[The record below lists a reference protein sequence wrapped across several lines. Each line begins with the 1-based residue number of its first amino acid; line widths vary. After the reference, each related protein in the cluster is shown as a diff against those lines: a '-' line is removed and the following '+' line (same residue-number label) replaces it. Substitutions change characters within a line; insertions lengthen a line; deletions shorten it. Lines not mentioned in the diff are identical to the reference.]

1 MSKQAPQKRF
11 FGLDV
16 HKAYIMVAAVNADKE
31 VVLKPRRVTFAHFE
45 NWMNK
50 TLRPTDEAV
59 LEATTNAWHVHDLL
73 APRVAKVVV
82 AHPYHVKLIAAAAV
96 KTDKRDALTLA
107 KLLSANMIPPVW
119 VPPQH
124 VRDLRAI
131 IAHRN
136 RLVSQRTA
144 AKNRMHSVL
153 HRHNLLPPQGDTIAR
168 DPFSPDNQTWWN
180 ALELP
185 GSEKLRLKQDMI
197 IINTLTP
204 LIADVEDE
212 LKYLSTDPHWAP
224 LIPFLLQITGVG
236 LVSAMTILS
245 AIGDIQ
251 RFSSA
256 QKLAGYAGL
265 GGRGRSSGGKHR
277 TGSITKQG
285 RSELRATSVEIA
297 WTAVKFNPHWKT
309 EFDRLKVRI
318 GDKKAIVAIARKI
331 LVSIWYILTKRQ
343 ADIHAA
349 DEKVAYK
356 LLLYAWQLGPQLR
369 PDDYSAPLLT
379 RFFLNQLDLGHNLE
393 MIFPG
398 GVKRLIPPARDLA
411 ALPPPFADR

>member
-1 MSKQAPQKRF
+1 MSKQDPQKRF

-31 VVLKPRRVTFAHFE
+31 VLLKPRRVSFVHFE

-73 APRVAKVVV
+73 APKVAQVIV

-96 KTDKRDALTLA
+96 KTDKRDALALA

-119 VPPQH
+119 VPPHH

-153 HRHNLLPPQGDTIAR
+153 HRHNLLPPQGD
-168 DPFSPDNQTWWN
+168 PFSADNQSWWD
-180 ALELP
+180 ALKLP
-185 GSEKLRLKQDMI
+185 ASEKLRLKQDMS
-197 IINTLTP
+197 IINYLCP
-204 LIADVEDE
+204 LIDETEDE
-212 LKYLSTDPHWAP
+212 LKRLSTSPHWAP
-224 LIPFLLQITGVG
+224 LVPFLLQITGVG

-251 RFSSA
+251 RFPSA
-256 QKLAGYAGL
+256 KKLVGYAGL
-265 GGRGRSSGGKHR
+265 GGRIRSSGGKHR

-285 RSELRATSVEIA
+285 RAELRAATVEIS
-297 WTAVKFNPHWKT
+297 WTAVKFNPHWKE

-318 GDKKAIVAIARKI
+318 GDKKAIVAVARKI
-331 LVSIWYILTKRQ
+331 LVSIWHILTKRQ
-343 ADIHAA
+343 ADIHATE
-349 DEKVAYK
+349 DKVAYK
-356 LLLYAWQLGPQLR
+356 FLLYAWLLGTQHR

-379 RFFLNQLDLGHNLE
+379 RSFLNQLDLGHNLE
-393 MIFPG
+393 AIFPG
-398 GVKRLIPPARDLA
+398 GVKRRIPPAQELE

>member
-1 MSKQAPQKRF
+1 MSKQDPQKRF

-16 HKAYIMVAAVNADKE
+16 HKAYIMVAAVNADQE
-31 VVLKPRRVTFAHFE
+31 VVVKPRRVTFVHFE

-50 TLRPTDEAV
+50 TLRPSDEVV

-73 APRVAKVVV
+73 APNVARVIV

-96 KTDKRDALTLA
+96 KTDKRDALALA
-107 KLLSANMIPPVW
+107 KLLAAHMIPPVW

-153 HRHNLLPPQGDTIAR
+153 HRHNLLPPQGD
-168 DPFSPDNQTWWN
+168 PFSPDNQPWWD
-180 ALELP
+180 ALKLP
-185 GSEKLRLKQDMI
+185 SSEKLRLKHDMS
-197 IINTLTP
+197 IINYLTP

-212 LKYLSTDPHWAP
+212 LKRLSTDPHWAS
-224 LIPFLLQITGVG
+224 LVPFLLQITGVG
-236 LVSAMTILS
+236 LISAMTILS
-245 AIGDIQ
+245 AIGDIH
-251 RFSSA
+251 RFPNA
-256 QKLAGYAGL
+256 KKLVGYAGL
-265 GGRGRSSGGKHR
+265 GGRIRSSGGKHR

-285 RSELRATSVEIA
+285 RAELRAASVEIA
-297 WTAVKFNPHWKT
+297 WTAVKFNPHWKA
-309 EFDRLKVRI
+309 EFERLKVRI

-331 LVSIWYILTKRQ
+331 LVSIWHILTHHQ
-343 ADIHAA
+343 PDIHAA
-349 DEKVAYK
+349 EDKVAYK
-356 LLLYAWQLGPQLR
+356 LLLHAWQLGTQHR
-369 PDDYSAPLLT
+369 PDAYSAPLLT

-393 MIFPG
+393 AIYPG
-398 GVKRLIPPARDLA
+398 GVKRLIPLACDLET
-411 ALPPPFADR
+411 LPPPFAER

>member
-1 MSKQAPQKRF
+1 MSKQESQKRF

-31 VVLKPRRVTFAHFE
+31 VVLKPRRVNFAHFE
-45 NWMNK
+45 TWMNK
-50 TLRPTDEAV
+50 SLRAGDEVV

-73 APRVAKVVV
+73 APKVARVIV

-96 KTDKRDALTLA
+96 KTDKRDALALA

-119 VPPQH
+119 VPPHH

-153 HRHNLLPPQGDTIAR
+153 HRHNLLPPQGD
-168 DPFSPDNQTWWN
+168 PFSSDNQAWWK
-180 ALELP
+180 ALKLP
-185 GSEKLRLKQDMI
+185 SSEKLRLKQDMS
-197 IINTLTP
+197 IINYLAP
-204 LIADVEDE
+204 LIDETEDE
-212 LKYLSTDPHWAP
+212 LKRLSTSPHWAP
-224 LIPFLLQITGVG
+224 LMPFLLQITGVG

-251 RFSSA
+251 RFPSA
-256 QKLAGYAGL
+256 KKLVGYAGL
-265 GGRGRSSGGKHR
+265 GGRVRSSGGKHR

-285 RSELRATSVEIA
+285 RAELRAASIEIS
-297 WTAVKFNPHWKT
+297 WTAVKFNPHWKE
-309 EFDRLKVRI
+309 EFQRLKDRI
-318 GDKKAIVAIARKI
+318 GDKKAIVAVARKI
-331 LVSIWYILTKRQ
+331 LVSIWHILTKRQ
-343 ADIHAA
+343 HDIHAT
-349 DEKVAYK
+349 DDKVAYK
-356 LLLYAWQLGPQLR
+356 LLLYSWQLGTQHR
-369 PDDYSAPLLT
+369 PDAYSAPLLT
-379 RFFLNQLDLGHNLE
+379 RYLLNQLDLGHNLE
-393 MIFPG
+393 AIYPG
-398 GVKRLIPPARDLA
+398 GVKRLIPPAHDLE

>member
-1 MSKQAPQKRF
+1 MSKQVPQKRF

-45 NWMNK
+45 TWMNK
-50 TLRPTDEAV
+50 TLRSTDEVV

-73 APRVAKVVV
+73 APKVAKVLV

-96 KTDKRDALTLA
+96 KTDKRDALALA

-153 HRHNLLPPQGDTIAR
+153 HRHNLLQPQG
-168 DPFSPDNQTWWN
+168 DPFSPDNQAWWD
-180 ALELP
+180 ALKLP
-185 GSEKLRLKQDMI
+185 ASEKLRLKQDMS
-197 IINTLTP
+197 IINYLCP
-204 LIADVEDE
+204 LIDETEDE
-212 LKYLSTDPHWAP
+212 LKRLSTSPHWAP
-224 LIPFLLQITGVG
+224 LLPFLLQITGVG

-245 AIGDIQ
+245 AIGDIH
-251 RFSSA
+251 RFPSA
-256 QKLAGYAGL
+256 KKLVGYAGL
-265 GGRGRSSGGKHR
+265 GGRIRSSGGKHR

-285 RSELRATSVEIA
+285 RTELRATAVEIS
-297 WTAVKFNPHWKT
+297 WTAVKFNPHWKA

-331 LVSIWYILTKRQ
+331 LVSIWHILTHRQ
-343 ADIHAA
+343 ADIHATE
-349 DEKVAYK
+349 DKVAYK
-356 LLLYAWQLGPQLR
+356 LLLYTWQLGTQHR

-379 RFFLNQLDLGHNLE
+379 RYFLNQLDLGHNLE
-393 MIFPG
+393 TIYPG
-398 GVKRLIPPARDLA
+398 GVKRLIPPTRDLE

>member
-1 MSKQAPQKRF
+1 MSKQDPQKRF

-31 VVLKPRRVTFAHFE
+31 VVLKPRRVSWPHFE
-45 NWMNK
+45 SWMNK
-50 TLRPTDEAV
+50 TLRPTDEVV

-73 APRVAKVVV
+73 APKVAQVIV

-96 KTDKRDALTLA
+96 KTDKRDALALA

-119 VPPQH
+119 VPPHH

-136 RLVSQRTA
+136 RLVAQRTA

-153 HRHNLLPPQGDTIAR
+153 HRHNLLPPQGN
-168 DPFSPDNQTWWN
+168 PFAPNNQAWWKK
-180 ALELP
+180 LSLP
-185 GSEKLRLKQDMI
+185 ASEKLRLKQDMS
-197 IINTLTP
+197 IINYLSP
-204 LIADVEDE
+204 LIEETEDE
-212 LKYLSTDPHWAP
+212 LKRLSTSPHWAP
-224 LIPFLLQITGVG
+224 LLPFLLQITGVG

-251 RFSSA
+251 RFPSA
-256 QKLAGYAGL
+256 KKLVGYAGL
-265 GGRGRSSGGKHR
+265 GGRIRSSGGKHR

-285 RSELRATSVEIA
+285 RTELRAALIEIS

-309 EFDRLKVRI
+309 EFQRLKDRI

-331 LVSIWYILTKRQ
+331 LVSIWHILTYRQ
-343 ADIHAA
+343 HDIHAT
-349 DEKVAYK
+349 DDKVAYK
-356 LLLYAWQLGPQLR
+356 LLLYTWQLGTQHR
-369 PDDYSAPLLT
+369 PDAYSAPLLT
-379 RFFLNQLDLGHNLE
+379 RYLLNQLDLGHNLE
-393 MIFPG
+393 AIYPG
-398 GVKRLIPPARDLA
+398 GVKRLIPPARDLEV
-411 ALPPPFADR
+411 LPPPFADR